1 MIISHSESEQS
12 KMKTFNLKFVRIE
25 HKVYDFNIVADNE
38 ESAIAEAELMMEQ
51 PEFDWDDYEVVHA
64 EEFFN

>member
-1 MIISHSESEQS
+1 
-12 KMKTFNLKFVRIE
+12 MKSFNLKFVRIE
-25 HKVYDFNIVADNE
+25 HQVFNFDIIADNE

-51 PEFDWDDYEVVHA
+51 DDFDWDNYEVVHA

>member
-1 MIISHSESEQS
+1 
-12 KMKTFNLKFVRIE
+12 MKNYNLKFVRIE
-25 HKVYDFNIVADNE
+25 HKVFDFNIVADNE

-51 PEFDWDDYEVVHA
+51 PDFDWDDYDVVHA